1 MTRLPNKIIKN
12 MFAKF
17 VYSFTIALLRE
28 YKNGASFL
36 SNGSF
41 SNPNFFKVNHREQ
54 KFQLS
59 DSPVYQYVKVCF
71 KARLILLN

>member
-17 VYSFTIALLRE
+17 EYSFTMALLHE
-28 YKNGASFL
+28 YKNDASFL

-41 SNPNFFKVNHREQ
+41 SSPNFFKVNHREQ

-59 DSPVYQYVKVCF
+59 DSPVCY
-71 KARLILLN
+71 KARLILLD

>member
-1 MTRLPNKIIKN
+1 MTSLPNKIIKN

-17 VYSFTIALLRE
+17 VYSFTMALLRE
-28 YKNGASFL
+28 YKNGASLL

-41 SNPNFFKVNHREQ
+41 LNPNFFKVNHRKQ

-59 DSPVYQYVKVCF
+59 DSPVLYSCS
-71 KARLILLN
+71 